1 MNFMETYITSMPR
14 KSRSCLTIPRTPRF
28 TRSSRGVLD
37 CKASDKDDATADP
50 RFGRVGKQTINDTG
64 PLTKKRMETI
74 DDDIAVRA
82 SDFIERQS
90 KAGKPFFLWV
100 CFTHMHMR
108 THVKPESLG
117 QSGRWQSPYH
127 DAMIDHDKN
136 VGSVLKKLDDLGIA
150 GGTIVIYGT
159 DNGPHMNTWPD
170 GAMTPFHGEKN
181 TGWEGGFRVPC
192 MIRWP
197 GQIKAGSVSN
207 EIMSNLD
214 WMPERLAASG
224 DPDVKEKLL
233 KGHTAAGKVHL
244 DGYNFLPYLTGK
256 TDKGPREEYF
266 YFSDDGDLLAM
277 RYDNWKFVFAQQ
289 RSPGTLALWG
299 EPFVKTRI
307 PWLYNLRT
315 DPYERAT
322 ITSNTYWD
330 WYVDHVFLIAPS
342 LKLVGDFLGTF
353 KEYPPRQKPSTA
365 TVDQAM
371 ESLMSASSR

>member
-1 MNFMETYITSMPR
+1 
-14 KSRSCLTIPRTPRF
+14 
-28 TRSSRGVLD
+28 
-37 CKASDKDDATADP
+37 
-50 RFGRVGKQTINDTG
+50 
-64 PLTKKRMETI
+64 
-74 DDDIAVRA
+74 
-82 SDFIERQS
+82 
-90 KAGKPFFLWV
+90 
-100 CFTHMHMR
+100 
-108 THVKPESLG
+108 
-117 QSGRWQSPYH
+117 
-127 DAMIDHDKN
+127 MIDHDKN
-136 VGSVLKKLDDLGIA
+136 VGSLLKKLDDLGIA
-150 GGTIVIYGT
+150 DGTIVIYGT

-214 WMPERLAASG
+214 WMPTLLAAAG
-224 DPDVKEKLL
+224 DPDTKEKLL
-233 KGHTAAGKVHL
+233 KGHTAVGKTFKVHL

-256 TDKGPREEYF
+256 TEKGPRQEYF
-266 YFSDDGDLLAM
+266 YFSDDGDLLAA

-330 WYVDHVFLIAPS
+330 WYADHIFLIAPA

-353 KEYPPRQKPSTA
+353 REYPPRQKPSTA

-371 ESLMSASSR
+371 ESLLSAASR